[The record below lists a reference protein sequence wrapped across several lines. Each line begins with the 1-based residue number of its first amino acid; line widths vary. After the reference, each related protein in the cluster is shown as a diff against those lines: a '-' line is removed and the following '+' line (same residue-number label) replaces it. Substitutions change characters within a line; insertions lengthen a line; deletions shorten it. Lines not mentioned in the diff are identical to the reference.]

1 MLTACVMTGD
11 CLLDDSFTLGER
23 FAILDVLKEKQ
34 YITAEDL
41 MQIGVFT
48 EETRYHP
55 FFFGLFK
62 EDVAGNAAA
71 LLELSYRLT
80 RNGTTIQEM
89 SIQEQQ
95 MRVQQQY
102 MMLYYLGMQAGLSSV
117 QAYNAA
123 GSAIRMNGATVA
135 APGYESVA
143 GDYRPYSL
151 GYGGSAEYIPG
162 QGYSSFRAFKAA
174 QGSAG
179 PGMEWHH
186 IVEQSQIN
194 KSGFAAEDIHNT
206 GNMIRIDAGVHR
218 KISGY
223 YQTTVFDFTNGL
235 TVRDWLAGQSFEFQ
249 YQFGI
254 EVLKRFGV
262 LK

>member
-1 MLTACVMTGD
+1 MTGD
-11 CLLDDSFTLGER
+11 CLLDDSFSLEAR
-23 FAILDVLKEKQ
+23 FEILNILKEKQ

-143 GDYRPYSL
+143 SDYL
-151 GYGGSAEYIPG
+151 AFDFSANHSTQYIPG
-162 QGYSSFRAFKAA
+162 QGYSTFEAFKQA

-179 PGMEWHH
+179 EGMQWHH
-186 IVEQSQIN
+186 LVEQNQIQ

-206 GNMIRIDAGVHR
+206 GNIVSIDAATHR
-218 KISGY
+218 QISGY
-223 YQTTVFDFTNGL
+223 YSSKQPFTNGM
-235 TVRDWLAGQSFEFQ
+235 TVRNWLAGQDFNSQYEF
-249 YQFGI
+249 GLK
-254 EVLKRFGV
+254 VLKIF
-262 LK
+262 LQLD